1 MRQRWRRKSKWL
13 TDRNIAASA
22 GVKLA
27 FAVGT
32 QLCRQFVVH
41 AWFDFPQTKDCMLA
55 RLCVVGSAFAVLFA
69 ASVSGAQTPASTQT
83 ADDLPRVFLDC
94 QANGCDDDFL
104 RTELSW
110 LNFVRDRTLAIVHIL
125 ATSQS
130 TGGGGSELTVAF
142 IGLGEMSA
150 KVDTI
155 VAISAQSDT
164 QDERRQLLRRVI
176 SQGMMRFVANT
187 PLASRLSVA
196 YRAPS
201 STVVS
206 ATRGAHD
213 RWNLWVI
220 RIGGGS
226 FFNGEES
233 YKYYN
238 INGSIEARRT
248 TAANKTFISFRGN
261 KNQDRYVIPG
271 DPEQNIPDEVLVT
284 KRRNYNAE
292 ALWVKSIGEHWS
304 AGVQANA
311 SSSITSNLELGTRI
325 GPAIEYDIFPYSQS
339 TRKQIIARYSVGVK
353 TLDYDSLTI
362 FDELKETRPDHRL
375 TLAGEATQPWG
386 GFYGN
391 VTASQY
397 LNEPS
402 KYRIDGYAGMNWR
415 IVRGLNIGFD
425 MGYTKLRDQIN
436 LKRGNATQQEVLLRL
451 RQLATGYYYYGSINI
466 SYTFGSAFSNVVNPR
481 FGQGGGGFFF

>member
-1 MRQRWRRKSKWL
+1 
-13 TDRNIAASA
+13 
-22 GVKLA
+22 
-27 FAVGT
+27 
-32 QLCRQFVVH
+32 
-41 AWFDFPQTKDCMLA
+41 MLA
-55 RLCVVGSAFAVLFA
+55 RLTVVRSLVAVLLSSSV
-69 ASVSGAQTPASTQT
+69 ASAQTPASTQT
-83 ADDLPRVFLDC
+83 TDDLPRVFLDC

-104 RTELSW
+104 RTELTW

-130 TGGGGSELTVAF
+130 TGSGGTELTVAF
-142 IGLGEMSA
+142 IGLGAMSA

-155 VAISAQSDT
+155 VAISPQSDT
-164 QDERRQLLRRVI
+164 FDERRQLVRRVV
-176 SQGMMRFVANT
+176 SQGMLRFVANM

-196 YRAPS
+196 YRAP
-201 STVVS
+201 TTGIVTS
-206 ATRGAHD
+206 ATRGARD
-213 RWNLWVI
+213 KWNLWVF

-261 KNQDRYVIPG
+261 KNEDRYTIPG

-292 ALWVKSIGEHWS
+292 ALWVKSLNDHWS

-311 SSSITSNLELGTRI
+311 SSSITSNLELGTRF
-325 GPAIEYDIFPYSQS
+325 GPAIEFDVFPYSES
-339 TRKQIIARYSVGVK
+339 TRRQVVARYSVGVK
-353 TLDYDSLTI
+353 SLDYDSLTI
-362 FDELKETRPDHRL
+362 YNELKETRPDHRL
-375 TLAGEATQPWG
+375 SLGGEATQPWG
-386 GFYGN
+386 GFYGS

-425 MGYTKLRDQIN
+425 MGYTKLRDQLN
-436 LKRGNATQQEVLLRL
+436 LKRGTATQEEVLLRL

-466 SYTFGSAFSNVVNPR
+466 SYTFGSVFSNVVNPR
-481 FGQGGGGFFF
+481 FNLGGGGFFF

>member
-1 MRQRWRRKSKWL
+1 
-13 TDRNIAASA
+13 
-22 GVKLA
+22 
-27 FAVGT
+27 
-32 QLCRQFVVH
+32 
-41 AWFDFPQTKDCMLA
+41 MLA
-55 RLCVVGSAFAVLFA
+55 RLKIVVESLVAVLLTT
-69 ASVSGAQTPASTQT
+69 SVANAQTPAATSQ

-104 RTELSW
+104 RTELTW

-130 TGGGGSELTVAF
+130 TGSGGTELTVAF
-142 IGLGEMSA
+142 IGLGAMSA

-155 VAISAQSDT
+155 VAISPQSDT
-164 QDERRQLLRRVI
+164 FDERRQLVRRVV
-176 SQGMMRFVANT
+176 SQGMLRFVANT

-196 YRAPS
+196 YRAPAATTIS
-201 STVVS
+201 D
-206 ATRGAHD
+206 TRGARD

-220 RIGGGS
+220 RVSGGS

-248 TAANKTFISFRGN
+248 TAANKTYINFRGN
-261 KNQDRYVIPG
+261 KNQDRYTIPG
-271 DPEQNIPDEVLVT
+271 DPEANTPDQVLVT

-292 ALWVKSIGEHWS
+292 ALWVKSINQHWS

-311 SSSITSNLELGTRI
+311 SSSVTSNLELGTRL
-325 GPAIEYDIFPYSQS
+325 GPAIEFDVFPYSES
-339 TRKQIIARYSVGVK
+339 TRRQIVARYSVGMK

-362 FDELKETRPDHRL
+362 YDELKETRPDHRL
-375 TLAGEATQPWG
+375 VLGGEATQPWG
-386 GFYGN
+386 GFYGS
-391 VTASQY
+391 VTGSQY

-425 MGYTKLRDQIN
+425 MGYTKLRDQLN
-436 LKRGNATQQEVLLRL
+436 LKRGTASQEEVLLRL
-451 RQLATGYYYYGSINI
+451 RQLATGYYYYGSVNI

-481 FGQGGGGFFF
+481 FGLGGGGFFF